1 MAGGGREGMVEIQ
14 ASRTIMQSNNAITV
28 KQLGTSG
35 IIRKQFVA
43 VIVRLATPKIV
54 RRDEIVYLI
63 LYQQLYHG
71 FRTRFPPN
79 TDDTFFSM
87 QSPCRIAITLQ

>member
-1 MAGGGREGMVEIQ
+1 MGREGEYGRNSSLTHDNAVEQ
-14 ASRTIMQSNNAITV
+14 CNNA

-71 FRTRFPPN
+71 FRTRFPP
-79 TDDTFFSM
+79 TPTIHFF
-87 QSPCRIAITLQ
+87 QCNHLVELQLPYNKE

>member
-1 MAGGGREGMVEIQ
+1 MGREGEYGRNSSLTHDNAVEQ
-14 ASRTIMQSNNAITV
+14 CNNV

-63 LYQQLYHG
+63 LYQQLYHD
-71 FRTRFPPN
+71 FRTRFPPQHRRYI
-79 TDDTFFSM
+79 FFN
-87 QSPCRIAITLQ
+87 AITL